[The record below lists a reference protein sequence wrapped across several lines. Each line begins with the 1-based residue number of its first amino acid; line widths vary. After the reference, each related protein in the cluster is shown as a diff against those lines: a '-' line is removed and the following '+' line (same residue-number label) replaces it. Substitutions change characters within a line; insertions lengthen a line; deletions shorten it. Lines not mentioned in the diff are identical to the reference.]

1 MDRSEME
8 AFIEKFYAA
17 RAEGDIE
24 ALGESFAAN
33 ARFQIAGS
41 PEFSM
46 LAALA
51 EGHEAVMGLMRTIA
65 DTIAFEDIAILDRV
79 IDGSTAAIRWR
90 ATVQLVTSGQ
100 SYTTE
105 LADFLE
111 LEGGK
116 LVSCTE
122 FLDTALAG

>member
-17 RAEGDIE
+17 RVEGDMT
-24 ALGESFAAN
+24 ALGESFAGN

-51 EGHEAVMGLMRTIA
+51 EGHEAVMGLMRTIV
-65 DTIAFEDIAILDRV
+65 DTLALEDFAILDRV
-79 IDGSTAAIRWR
+79 IDGSKAAIRWR
-90 ATVQLVTSGQ
+90 ATVHLVTSGQ

-111 LEGGK
+111 LEDGQ